1 MTERDADS
9 GTPDTLKPDAFS
21 PATPSQGGEQLAA
34 TTFEPLSD
42 SPQQKQRIN
51 VTQILLGVAG
61 VVIAALLFFL
71 FTARSLTLNID
82 AEAVPDFSLSG
93 LNWSFGERLLVRPG
107 DYTLSITAEGYHPY
121 EQTITVG
128 EADTQQLD
136 IRLAPLPGTVTI
148 ATQPAG
154 GEIIL
159 DELSLGSAPLADLT
173 LEAGVYRVEAVLERY
188 QRWLGQIDVIGRNQ
202 SQIVDI
208 VLLPDWANVRFSATP
223 ATVTA
228 SIDGRPA
235 DITATGVEVLSGEHK
250 LTLSAPGFTPMNL
263 PLSIE
268 AGVDQ
273 NLGAVTLTPADATLT
288 LESTPP
294 GAGVT
299 VDGAFAGLTPLVL
312 PLSPGDRHAISLS
325 KAGYLGARLSLT
337 LARGETASRAVTLK
351 PELGEVR
358 FAIEPPEAEIL
369 INGQRVGAGSQ
380 SLSLPAVQQRI
391 AVQLEGY
398 ASFETEV
405 LPKPGLPQ
413 QISVTLLTEAAA
425 RKAAMTPTITTP
437 LGQTLVL
444 VDPSVE
450 TQNPFTM
457 GASRRDP
464 GRRANEVEHTV
475 ELRRAFYIASTE
487 TTNAQFRQY
496 EATHDSGLIESYSL
510 DRDHQPVAGIS
521 WQQAASFCNWLS
533 RLEGLPPFYRE
544 NQGIIIGFNPSSTGY
559 RLPSES
565 EWAFAA
571 RVDGDALRR
580 FAWGDEFPPSAVVTN
595 VADNTSALVTGRILN
610 GYTDQF
616 VVSAPVGSFPANHRG
631 LHDMGGNVAEW
642 VHDGYAI
649 PSANA
654 ELAIDP
660 LGAQR
665 GDNYTIRG
673 GSWALSRLSEL
684 RLTFRDYGERG
695 RDDLGF
701 RIARY
706 AE

>member
-9 GTPDTLKPDAFS
+9 DTPDTLKPDAFS
-21 PATPSQGGEQLAA
+21 PATPLQGGDQLAA
-34 TTFEPLSD
+34 TTFEPLSQ
-42 SPQQKQRIN
+42 SSQQKKRLN
-51 VTQILLGVAG
+51 ATQIALGVAG
-61 VVIAALLFFL
+61 VLIAALLFFL

-82 AEAVPDFSLSG
+82 AEAQPDFSLSG

-107 DYTLSITAEGYHPY
+107 NYTLSINAEGYHPY

-128 EADTQQLD
+128 DADTQQLD

-159 DELSLGSAPLADLT
+159 DELSLGSAPLVDLT
-173 LEAGVYRVEAVLERY
+173 LEAGVYRVEAVLDRY
-188 QRWLGQIDVIGRNQ
+188 QRWQGQIDVVGRNQ
-202 SQIVDI
+202 SQTVDV
-208 VLLPDWANVRFSATP
+208 VLLPDWADVRFSATP

-228 SIDGRPA
+228 SIDGQPA
-235 DITATGVEVLSGEHK
+235 ETTATGVEVLSGERE
-250 LTLSAPGFTPMNL
+250 LTLSAPGFMPLTL
-263 PLSIE
+263 PLSIV

-273 NLGAVTLTPADATLT
+273 DLGAVTLTPADATLT

-299 VDGAFAGLTPLVL
+299 VDGAFAGLTPLVV
-312 PLSPGDRHAISLS
+312 PLSPGDRHTISLS
-325 KAGYLGARLSLT
+325 KAGYLGASLSLT
-337 LARGETASRAVTLK
+337 LARGETGSRAVTLK

-358 FAIEPPEAEIL
+358 FAIEPAGADIL
-369 INGQRVGAGSQ
+369 INGQRVGSGSQ

-391 AVQLEGY
+391 AVQLDGY
-398 ASFETEV
+398 AAFETDV

-464 GRRANEVEHTV
+464 GRRANEVEHPV

-559 RLPSES
+559 RLPSEA

-571 RVDGDALRR
+571 RVEGDTLRR
-580 FAWGDEFPPSAVVTN
+580 FAWGDDFPPSAVVTN

-649 PSANA
+649 PSPNA

>member
-1 MTERDADS
+1 MSDRDTDT
-9 GTPDTLKPDAFS
+9 GTPDTLTPDAFS
-21 PATPSQGGEQLAA
+21 PAGAAPASEQLAA
-34 TTFEPLSD
+34 TAFEPLSQT
-42 SPQQKQRIN
+42 SVKRQRVN
-51 VTQILLGVAG
+51 VAQVVLGVAG
-61 VVIAALLFFL
+61 VLVAALLFFL

-82 AEAVPDFSLSG
+82 AEAEPDFSLRG

-107 DYTLSITAEGYHPY
+107 DYTLSINAEGYHPY
-121 EQTITVG
+121 EQTVTVG
-128 EADTQQLD
+128 DADTQQVD
-136 IRLAPLPGTVTI
+136 IRLAPLPGTVTLT
-148 ATQPAG
+148 TQPAG

-159 DELSLGSAPLADLT
+159 DELSLGSAPLIDLS
-173 LEAGVYRVEAVLERY
+173 LEAGIYTVEATLDRY
-188 QRWLGQIDVIGRNQ
+188 QLWRGQIDVTGRNQ
-202 SQIVDI
+202 SQTVDI
-208 VLLPDWANVRFSATP
+208 VLLPDWANIRFSASP
-223 ATVTA
+223 SAVTA
-228 SIDGRPA
+228 SVDSQPV
-235 DITATGVEVLSGEHK
+235 DITATGIEVLSGPRE
-250 LTLSAPGFTPMNL
+250 LTLSAPGFMPVTL
-263 PLSIE
+263 PLNVV

-273 NLGAVTLTPADATLT
+273 DLGAVTLTPADATLT

-325 KAGYLGARLSLT
+325 KAGYRGTSLSLT
-337 LARGETASRAVTLK
+337 LSRGETASRSVTLS

-358 FAIEPPEAEIL
+358 FAIEPAEAEIL
-369 INGQRVGAGSQ
+369 VNGQRVGTGSQ
-380 SLSLPAVQQRI
+380 NLSLPAVQQRI
-391 AVQLEGY
+391 AVRLEGY

-425 RKAAMTPTITTP
+425 RKAAMTPTFTTP
-437 LGQTLVL
+437 LGQTMVL

-464 GRRANEVEHTV
+464 GRRANEVEHPV

-559 RLPSES
+559 RLPSEA

-580 FAWGDEFPPSAVVTN
+580 FAWGNDFPPSAVVTN

-649 PSANA
+649 PSPNA

-673 GSWALSRLSEL
+673 GSWALSRVSER
-684 RLTFRDYGERG
+684 RLTFRAYGERG
-695 RDDLGF
+695 RNDHGY